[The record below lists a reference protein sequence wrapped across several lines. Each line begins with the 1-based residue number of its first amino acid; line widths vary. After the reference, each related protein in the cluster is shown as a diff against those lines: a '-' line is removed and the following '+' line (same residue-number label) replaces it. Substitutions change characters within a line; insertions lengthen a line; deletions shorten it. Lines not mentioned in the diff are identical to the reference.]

1 MDKFSALAD
10 PTRRQIIE
18 QLAAKGTLNA
28 SQLGQPF
35 TMSAPAIS
43 QHLKVLR
50 ETEVVIMHK
59 QGQQRLYTINPAA
72 FNEME
77 QWLHQVRQF
86 WNDSFAALDTML
98 ARNNKASVN
107 TKTNRNTKKAGKN
120 VGS

>member
-50 ETEVVIMHK
+50 EAEVVIMHK
-59 QGQQRLYTINPAA
+59 QGQQRLYTINPTA

-98 ARNNKASVN
+98 ASKRVSG
-107 TKTNRNTKKAGKN
+107 KTLKTKKKT
-120 VGS
+120 

>member
-50 ETEVVIMHK
+50 EAEVVIMHK
-59 QGQQRLYTINPAA
+59 QGQQRLYTINPTA

-98 ARNNKASVN
+98 ARNEKASASKRVSG
-107 TKTNRNTKKAGKN
+107 KTLKTKKKT
-120 VGS
+120 